1 MDKFGVHLKST
12 GLPNTRE
19 KEKTRQTTTRK
30 NQPTNMKDIK
40 SMFESK
46 SEGTTGSTSAPVSMG
61 TDFKSRSYTTQK
73 TVTKK
78 PSSDKSAKDEE
89 DLTLFSQFKFSID
102 ANKNTTLERTN
113 SSDSCHSMGS
123 PRGVR
128 KANKDDT
135 NDTTKAQV
143 VKSKVMTSSS
153 KTFQASVDSKIHRV
167 NSREDNSLK
176 QKATSDLIGNLA
188 ILRTL
193 PGGSKKSETSASS
206 AQSETSKPNKVFKET
221 SSLLKEK
228 KTSSTDSVNSDKDV
242 GQKSSVSRTK
252 EFSVSKSAKKSSDV
266 SKLSGESKLTKQ
278 KELGSS
284 LSPKA
289 SEKKF
294 KSDFGLSY
302 NKKQEISV
310 SSGPGLSRQSSTDS
324 VTSEKSSPRSSLKS
338 KGKLK
343 LDQSTASDTGSS
355 GSLSPRVKSFSP
367 EVKPDEKPEWMEK
380 SKELVNK
387 FQTKLKK
394 PVISDFSV
402 IVTTS
407 SVSEETTK
415 SSTSSSSTWPSKST
429 TPQKTDT
436 VTNTSS
442 TFTKTSVTRTDS
454 GRKSDLHGY
463 KEALLSKEASSSK
476 EFLEKFSKD
485 KELKEE
491 KTDKEL
497 LSRKTSSEQFQK
509 LKGGFE
515 QSDDTS
521 KSTQPKP
528 KIEMPNSNQFLE
540 RRNSFEK
547 PKPADIAKCTTLKNL
562 KNDGKIVGVKDR
574 ISALNEGKGEVVDER
589 FRNKVQT
596 QKSTEKSKDSDQEYH
611 DVAVN
616 RAGPTNDWPTSESES
631 DENMYEC
638 IPATDPR
645 KKEEGGTEHRLTR
658 KHGQKSPS
666 SIRKGNNRP
675 SFDLDS
681 HVNDSSSEV
690 TTEAGDSSS
699 KEGTLESTEDGTGI
713 EADVEEYDSDG
724 SGSSGIYE
732 PIDPNWESHKPS
744 QDSTGQ
750 EEPPVLPPGRGR
762 HKKKD
767 GKTIGKKLKKFKEK
781 LGSNAAKQNEGSLPK
796 VSSTSSITSN
806 SSSSGL
812 LKKVGKIMKKSK
824 VNGAQMRNGEDPEEI
839 RVCNSATDSSD
850 INEDIYE
857 DEPVQLRA
865 HIGSS
870 GGEDNSGSDIYEQH
884 IEVDSLD
891 RAPSRPPPPPPTAPP
906 APPVPPRLSLPPV
919 PDKDVPPPR
928 PPSTGK
934 IKSPG
939 DDTPALPPRN
949 RISGNFN
956 LDMVVPISPGGRS
969 GPTWHPA
976 PESYLHGHNVKG
988 SKFND
993 QVDGGGSSSSSDEAQ
1008 SGMVRTSMDYIE
1020 PDPPV
1025 KGRGTLIK
1033 QDSVPQEPAPAPP
1046 IPPPPVMRNRQKEPL
1061 EKRPSSGYAGFKETP
1076 QNSVTA
1082 PFDDLLIYKRH
1093 LDIKEIEDDIVYID
1107 MSDDQLYGTL
1117 DRRFTS
1123 KFESEPLYQCYHR
1136 DKVTK
1141 STRRHT
1147 EMVVSEDED
1156 EEPVQMTKPDRGERI
1171 YEAVEDIDEAPKKKL
1186 STLEMFG
1193 KTGSVLRALWAE
1205 MPEVKESGV
1214 LEKVSPHERKIQ
1226 EAMFE
1231 IITSEASYLKSLNVL
1246 IDVFL
1251 MSPEFS
1257 SEHSDRCVITRQERH
1272 VLFSNIGSVRDTSEN
1287 FLCDL
1292 EASWQKSVFL
1302 SDLCDIIYKHAANKF
1317 ECYIRYCTN
1326 QTFQERATQELQK
1339 RPETSEV
1346 IKRLERNPS
1355 CQGLPMI
1362 SFLLLPMQRITRLPL
1377 LVDAICHRL
1386 DPDTPKHKS
1395 ACKALDALNKVVK
1408 KCNDGAKRMQQTEQ
1422 MCHLARNL
1430 EFKVKEI
1437 PLISASRFLVKQGE
1451 LTRIVTDST
1460 SRIPFGKRASSK
1472 QPVYIYLFNDLL
1484 IVSKRKKCRS
1494 SYSFTPQNISAL
1506 FNNTYVVTDYAKR
1519 NALHVENIDTPEKAK
1534 LLPNSVPSGMKN
1546 LFIVAL
1552 LENHEQ
1558 RQVELVLSCKSPSDR
1573 TRWIDALSPTAKES
1587 DSEKIYEEWD
1597 CPQVQCIKRF
1607 NATEP
1612 DELGLE
1618 ESDVVNVFKK
1628 MGDGWYEGERIRDG
1642 EKGWFPSD
1650 HTEEIMNSHV
1660 RSRNLRLR
1668 YRLMLA
1674 SSQEY
1679 SNASVQGG
1687 MIKT

>member
-1 MDKFGVHLKST
+1 MDKFGVQLKST
-12 GLPNTRE
+12 GLPSSRE
-19 KEKTRQTTTRK
+19 KERTKQTTVRK
-30 NQPTNMKDIK
+30 NQPSNLKDIK
-40 SMFESK
+40 NMFEGNSDGSK
-46 SEGTTGSTSAPVSMG
+46 DSLSAPLSMG
-61 TDFKSRSYTTQK
+61 TDFKSRTFTTQK
-73 TVTKK
+73 TSVKK
-78 PSSDKSAKDEE
+78 HTSSKSAKDEDE
-89 DLTLFSQFKFSID
+89 LALFSQFKFSID

-113 SSDSCHSMGS
+113 SSDSCHSVGS
-123 PRGVR
+123 PRGPR
-128 KANKDDT
+128 KLHTEDAAT
-135 NDTTKAQV
+135 AEPQM
-143 VKSKVMTSSS
+143 VKSKLMSS
-153 KTFQASVDSKIHRV
+153 KTFQASVDSKVHRL
-167 NSREDNSLK
+167 NSNEEATVTPVDK
-176 QKATSDLIGNLA
+176 KMATSALIGNLA

-193 PGGSKKSETSASS
+193 PGGGKKLETPTPSVQSDMSKANGISNEK
-206 AQSETSKPNKVFKET
+206 
-221 SSLLKEK
+221 SSLVKEK
-228 KTSSTDSVNSDKDV
+228 KTSSNDNVSLSKDV
-242 GQKSSVSRTK
+242 GPVTSVSKAK
-252 EFSVSKSAKKSSDV
+252 EFSVTKFTSKSSDA
-266 SKLSGESKLTKQ
+266 SKLDKESKTK
-278 KELGSS
+278 EFRAS

-289 SEKKF
+289 CDKRGQHE
-294 KSDFGLSY
+294 FGLAST
-302 NKKQEISV
+302 KKPEVAV
-310 SSGPGLSRQSSTDS
+310 SSVPLLSRQSSTDS
-324 VTSEKSSPRSSLKS
+324 STSEKSSPRSSLRGKN
-338 KGKLK
+338 KLK
-343 LDQSTASDTGSS
+343 LDQSLGSDTGSS
-355 GSLSPRVKSFSP
+355 GSVSPRMKSLSPDGKT
-367 EVKPDEKPEWMEK
+367 DEKPEWMEK

-387 FQTKLKK
+387 FHTKLKK
-394 PVISDFSV
+394 PVISEFSV
-402 IVTTS
+402 TAS
-407 SVSEETTK
+407 SVTGDTNK
-415 SSTSSSSTWPSKST
+415 SSTSSSSTWTPKST
-429 TPQKTDT
+429 SPQKTDT

-442 TFTKTSVTRTDS
+442 TYTKATVSRTSS
-454 GRKSDLHGY
+454 GRKSDSLGL
-463 KEALLSKEASSSK
+463 KEPMFNKDASSSK
-476 EFLEKFSKD
+476 EFLEKFAKSKD
-485 KELKEE
+485 SKEGSE
-491 KTDKEL
+491 KQL

-509 LKGGFE
+509 LKVGFE
-515 QSDDTS
+515 HSDDAS
-521 KSTQPKP
+521 KSLNLKP
-528 KIEMPNSNQFLE
+528 KIEVPNSSQFLE

-547 PKPADIAKCTTLKNL
+547 PKPTEVSKCKTLKNL
-562 KNDGKIVGVKDR
+562 KNEGKILGVKDR
-574 ISALNEGKGEVVDER
+574 ISALNQGKGEVVDER
-589 FRNKVQT
+589 FKHTR
-596 QKSTEKSKDSDQEYH
+596 KSSETSRESDQEYH

-616 RAGPTNDWPTSESES
+616 PTAAPNDWPS
-631 DENMYEC
+631 DSDSSNENMYEY
-638 IPATDPR
+638 IPATDPV
-645 KKEEGGTEHRLTR
+645 KQTEELPESRLTR
-658 KHGQKSPS
+658 KPGQK
-666 SIRKGNNRP
+666 RKGNNRP
-675 SFDLDS
+675 SFVPLS
-681 HVNDSSSEV
+681 SVDSSSEV
-690 TTEAGDSSS
+690 TTEGSS

-732 PIDPNWESHKPS
+732 PIDPDWESHKPIL
-744 QDSTGQ
+744 DSAGQ
-750 EEPPVLPPGRGR
+750 EEPPNLPPGRGR

-781 LGSNAAKQNEGSLPK
+781 LGSNTTKQNEGSLPK

-824 VNGAQMRNGEDPEEI
+824 VNGSQQKNDYDPEEV
-839 RVCNSATDSSD
+839 RVCNSENDSSD

-884 IEVDSLD
+884 GELDSIE
-891 RAPSRPPPPPPTAPP
+891 RIPPRPPPLPPVAPP
-906 APPVPPRLSLPPV
+906 VPPVPPRLSLPPV
-919 PDKDVPPPR
+919 PDKQNVPPPR
-928 PPSTGK
+928 LPSTGK
-934 IKSPG
+934 VISPG
-939 DDTPALPPRN
+939 EDTPALPPRN
-949 RISGNFN
+949 RISGNIN
-956 LDMVVPISPGGRS
+956 LDMVVPISPGRS
-969 GPTWHPA
+969 GPSWHPPA
-976 PESYLHGHNVKG
+976 ESYLHGHNVKG
-988 SKFND
+988 SNFND
-993 QVDGGGSSSSSDEAQ
+993 HVDGGGSSSSSDEAQ
-1008 SGMVRTSMDYIE
+1008 GGMIKKPDWDYIE

-1025 KGRGTLIK
+1025 KGRGTVIR
-1033 QDSVPQEPAPAPP
+1033 QDSVPQEPAPP
-1046 IPPPPVMRNRQKEPL
+1046 IPPPPVMRNREKEPL
-1061 EKRPSSGYAGFKETP
+1061 DKRPSSGYAGFKETP

-1082 PFDDLLIYKRH
+1082 PFDDLIIYKRH

-1136 DKVTK
+1136 DMV
-1141 STRRHT
+1141 SRSSRRHT
-1147 EMVVSEDED
+1147 EMTTVSEDED

-1171 YEAVEDIDEAPKKKL
+1171 YEAVEDIDETPKTKKL

-1205 MPEVKESGV
+1205 MPEVKESGA

-1251 MSPEFS
+1251 MSQEFS
-1257 SEHSDRCVITRQERH
+1257 SEHSDRCVITRNERH
-1272 VLFSNIGSVRDTSEN
+1272 VLFSNIGSVRDSSEN
-1287 FLCDL
+1287 FLYDL

-1302 SDLCDIIYKHAANKF
+1302 EDICDIIYKHAANKF
-1317 ECYIRYCTN
+1317 DCYIRYCTN

-1339 RPETSEV
+1339 RPETAEV
-1346 IKRLERNPS
+1346 IRRLERIPA

-1430 EFKVKEI
+1430 EFRVKEI

-1472 QPVYIYLFNDLL
+1472 QPIYIYLFNDLL
-1484 IVSKRKKCRS
+1484 IVSKRK
-1494 SYSFTPQNISAL
+1494 
-1506 FNNTYVVTDYAKR
+1506 NNSTYVVTDYAKR
-1519 NALHVENIDTPEKAK
+1519 NALHVENIDTPEKTK
-1534 LLPNSVPSGMKN
+1534 LLPNGVPSGIKN

-1558 RQVELVLSCKSPSDR
+1558 RQVEMVLSCKCPSDR

-1628 MGDGWYEGERIRDG
+1628 MADGWYEGERIRDG
-1642 EKGWFPSD
+1642 EKGWFPSE

-1674 SSQEY
+1674 SQEY
-1679 SNASVQGG
+1679 SNANVQGG